1 VATLALLLI
10 LLGFNSFAQ
19 SQRPGCFIQG
29 HIRRASR
36 AVGRHSCQ
44 LTALQAAEEGQAVTS
59 IRKYFGAWNDRDMA
73 TACDQFEDDC
83 SYEDTQYAGAFEG
96 KEALEAHL
104 YKVADALPPTFKFCI
119 DDIADGGNV
128 VGVQWHV
135 ENDGQELPFT
145 RGCSMYRANPVTG
158 KLVSGFDVPEPAPF
172 KPGSAS
178 LGVLSL
184 ASKLISEPARALPLI
199 VWILYVVIVFFS
211 NGIVP
216 GPDATQLDAAT
227 WAEVRDLSLNFFLI
241 SPLLHLPFAPVLHPG
256 LEAIFN
262 LLLAWAATFAGFL
275 SDGRPRRPS
284 GSMLPTVVGMQ
295 LLTNAIYLPY
305 LVGRSPEDPDS
316 VPVYVEDLDPA
327 EAAVS
332 ESRLLGPLLAIVGIG
347 AVIWGFVARPEFGD
361 LSTRWTSLGQ
371 LLSGDRLGSSFVVD
385 LVLFAIFQGWLVDDD
400 LLRRGVRSNEMG
412 GLRAIAKFVPF
423 LGLCTYMLFRP
434 AYPSRNTTDG
444 NEVMPA

>member
-1 VATLALLLI
+1 
-10 LLGFNSFAQ
+10 
-19 SQRPGCFIQG
+19 
-29 HIRRASR
+29 
-36 AVGRHSCQ
+36 
-44 LTALQAAEEGQAVTS
+44 
-59 IRKYFGAWNDRDMA
+59 
-73 TACDQFEDDC
+73 
-83 SYEDTQYAGAFEG
+83 
-96 KEALEAHL
+96 
-104 YKVADALPPTFKFCI
+104 
-119 DDIADGGNV
+119 
-128 VGVQWHV
+128 
-135 ENDGQELPFT
+135 
-145 RGCSMYRANPVTG
+145 
-158 KLVSGFDVPEPAPF
+158 
-172 KPGSAS
+172 
-178 LGVLSL
+178 
-184 ASKLISEPARALPLI
+184 
-199 VWILYVVIVFFS
+199 
-211 NGIVP
+211 
-216 GPDATQLDAAT
+216 
-227 WAEVRDLSLNFFLI
+227 
-241 SPLLHLPFAPVLHPG
+241 
-256 LEAIFN
+256 
-262 LLLAWAATFAGFL
+262 
-275 SDGRPRRPS
+275 
-284 GSMLPTVVGMQ
+284 MLPTVVGMQ